1 MGHVFLGV
9 KQLPLALLALVACSS
24 GPRTKTIAATW
35 QMVGSTI
42 SVAAWSKDSVAL
54 QSAVSRFSDS
64 TRAVDST
71 TARAAVRQ
79 AWPAERGDLALRI
92 EWRDVADSYVLDG
105 ALPVLAKAA
114 DSALIDL
121 GGLFLWLGPATRR
134 PVGITD
140 PGNAL
145 APVAQ
150 VELRAGAVST
160 VSGRGER
167 RSVTVLAPTAF
178 KASAWAS
185 ALFSLGCDKALALA
199 VRRGVSVVCADS
211 AGVRWSPELQN
222 RVVLPPGRA
231 P

>member
-1 MGHVFLGV
+1 
-9 KQLPLALLALVACSS
+9 
-24 GPRTKTIAATW
+24 
-35 QMVGSTI
+35 MVGSTV
-42 SVAAWSKDSVAL
+42 SVAAWSTDSLAL
-54 QSAVSRFSDS
+54 QSAIARLRDS
-64 TRAVDST
+64 TSSADT
-71 TARAAVRQ
+71 TAIRSVVRRAWA
-79 AWPAERGDLALRI
+79 AERGELSARL
-92 EWRDVADSYVLDG
+92 EWLDVVDSYVLDQ
-105 ALPVLAKAA
+105 AVPVLARAA

-134 PVGITD
+134 PVGIAD

-145 APVAQ
+145 DPIAH
-150 VELRAGAVST
+150 VELQSGAIST

-167 RSVTVLAPTAF
+167 RAVTVLAPAAF

-199 VRRGVSVVCADS
+199 ARRGVSVVCADS

-222 RVVLPPGRA
+222 RVALQPGRA